1 MRARVCVCV
10 CARACVCVITCNN
23 QYFVMCT
30 QDFDIAGDYDL
41 MIPDAECLRV
51 ISEILTDL
59 DMKKFV
65 IKVSN
70 HS

>member
-1 MRARVCVCV
+1 
-10 CARACVCVITCNN
+10 
-23 QYFVMCT
+23 
-30 QDFDIAGDYDL
+30 

-65 IKVSN
+65 IKVITAKLCSS
-70 HS
+70 HDVKYVPTIATERLAFILLG

>member
-1 MRARVCVCV
+1 MF
-10 CARACVCVITCNN
+10 ACVCMYVLERDHKLYIKLKL
-23 QYFVMCT
+23 YVV

-65 IKVSN
+65 IKVITAKLCY
-70 HS
+70 